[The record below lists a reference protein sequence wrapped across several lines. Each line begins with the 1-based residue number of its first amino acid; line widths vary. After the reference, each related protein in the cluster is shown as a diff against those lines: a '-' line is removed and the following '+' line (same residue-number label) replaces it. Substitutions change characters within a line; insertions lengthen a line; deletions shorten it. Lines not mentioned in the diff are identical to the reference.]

1 VLGDGVVIR
10 DAETKR
16 LVEGEDRQ
24 RRVLLPP
31 RADDYATENNPVCVI
46 EAFVNELDV
55 AALGFEGD
63 VAERPLAPRS
73 IRRLSQNAL
82 DTH

>member
-24 RRVLLPP
+24 RRALLPL
-31 RADDYATENNPVCVI
+31 RVDDHVTENNPVCVI
-46 EAFVNELDV
+46 EAFRN
-55 AALGFEGD
+55 
-63 VAERPLAPRS
+63 
-73 IRRLSQNAL
+73 
-82 DTH
+82 